1 MSTVLY
7 DPIKTM
13 SKVTD
18 SVLVGFSTGKES
30 LVTLDLCCRYFKR
43 VQPYFLY
50 SVPDIS
56 FQERTLQWYE
66 NKYGFKVIRLPGTNV
81 SEFFHYGAFRRPDY
95 TFPIVS
101 VNDILHYLRV
111 ETDIWW
117 VACGERMDDSIQ
129 RRAMIKHSGTIY
141 TQGGRF
147 YPVAAWKKKEI
158 YDYIKFKK
166 LYLGADSK
174 ALGHSI
180 RMLHPDGLKF
190 VKDNYPEDYKKV
202 INLYPFAEASLKRE
216 EEYGEK

>member
-66 NKYGFKVIRLPGTNV
+66 NKYGFKVIRLPGESLPV
-81 SEFFHYGAFRRPDY
+81 F
-95 TFPIVS
+95 
-101 VNDILHYLRV
+101 L
-111 ETDIWW
+111 
-117 VACGERMDDSIQ
+117 DS
-129 RRAMIKHSGTIY
+129 R
-141 TQGGRF
+141 
-147 YPVAAWKKKEI
+147 
-158 YDYIKFKK
+158 
-166 LYLGADSK
+166 
-174 ALGHSI
+174 
-180 RMLHPDGLKF
+180 
-190 VKDNYPEDYKKV
+190 
-202 INLYPFAEASLKRE
+202 
-216 EEYGEK
+216 